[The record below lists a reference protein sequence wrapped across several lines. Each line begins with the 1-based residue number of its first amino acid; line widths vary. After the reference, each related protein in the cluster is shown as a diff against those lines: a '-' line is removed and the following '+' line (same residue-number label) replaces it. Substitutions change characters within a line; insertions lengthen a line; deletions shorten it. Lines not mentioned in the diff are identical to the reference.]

1 MITTNS
7 PWFDVHELDLTKAE
21 GQPLLLNNLSYLN
34 DPQFLAVDKDKSF
47 IRGCGLRSKSRSNEN
62 YLQFGKVGNQ
72 GATNRGNIGWIST
85 DSTTLDA
92 QKAVRM
98 CLDSVPMNSKKNLG
112 TIYDTHSVDEPRYQG
127 LHYSYDH
134 LPGQIQYYID
144 PEMTNPFF
152 SPLFPKNMKSL
163 GAVYID
169 PMGSVSYDFRRAS
182 GNTCGPQQPQDCNDC
197 DIGEF
202 RDSQH
207 HREDI
212 QSSQMR
218 SRNKHEFE
226 PVFFNFTS
234 RYSLGLGAGL

>member
-1 MITTNS
+1 MTTITTNS
-7 PWFDVHELDLTKAE
+7 TAPCFQRVAHELDLTKAE

-47 IRGCGLRSKSRSNEN
+47 IRGCGSRSRSNEN
-62 YLQFGKVGNQ
+62 YLQFDKIGKGN
-72 GATNRGNIGWIST
+72 TNRGNIGWIST

-98 CLDSVPMNSKKNLG
+98 CLDSVPMNSKKKLG
-112 TIYDTHSVDEPRYQG
+112 TIYDAHSVDEPRYQG

-152 SPLFPKNMKSL
+152 SPLFPKNTKSL
-163 GAVYID
+163 GAVYVD

-182 GNTCGPQQPQDCNDC
+182 GKQPQDCNDC

-207 HREDI
+207 HREDV

-218 SRNKHEFE
+218 SRNKREFE

-234 RYSLGLGAGL
+234 RYSTTR